1 MLHALCAMQTEFS
14 MAAQKQRLYMISVVS
29 EMLGI
34 HPQTLRL
41 YEREGFIKPKRSG
54 GNTRL
59 YSEEDV
65 EKLEMVL
72 RLTRELGV
80 NLAGVEVI
88 LSMREKMEQMR
99 HGMQET
105 IQHLHKELEREMR
118 RREETEKALVP
129 IRRIRVKRYE

>member
-1 MLHALCAMQTEFS
+1 
-14 MAAQKQRLYMISVVS
+14 MISVVS

-88 LSMREKMEQMR
+88 LSMREKMEQMQR
-99 HGMQET
+99 EMQET
-105 IQHLHKELEREMR
+105 IERLHDELTREIR
-118 RREETEKALVP
+118 RREEIKNALVP
-129 IRRIRVKRYE
+129 IRRVRIVRGE

>member
-1 MLHALCAMQTEFS
+1 MVARE
-14 MAAQKQRLYMISVVS
+14 QRLFMISVVS

-34 HPQTLRL
+34 HPKTLRL
-41 YEREGFIKPKRSG
+41 YEREGFIKPKRSV

-65 EKLEMVL
+65 ERLEMVL

-88 LSMREKMEQMR
+88 LSMREKMEQMQR
-99 HGMQET
+99 EMEAT
-105 IQHLHKELEREMR
+105 IQQLRDDLAREIQ
-118 RREETEKALVP
+118 RREDMRKALVP
-129 IRRIRVKRYE
+129 VRRISVRRE

>member
-1 MLHALCAMQTEFS
+1 MVAREH
-14 MAAQKQRLYMISVVS
+14 RLFMISVVS

-41 YEREGFIKPKRSG
+41 YEREGFIKPKRSV

-88 LSMREKMEQMR
+88 LSMREKMEQM
-99 HGMQET
+99 Q
-105 IQHLHKELEREMR
+105 REMEMANQQLR
-118 RREETEKALVP
+118 DELAREIQRREEMRKALVP
-129 IRRIRVKRYE
+129 VRRIAIRRE

>member
-1 MLHALCAMQTEFS
+1 MVARGH
-14 MAAQKQRLYMISVVS
+14 KLYMISVVS

-41 YEREGFIKPKRSG
+41 YEREGFVKPKRSG

-59 YSEEDV
+59 YSDDDI
-65 EKLEMVL
+65 EKLEMIL

-88 LSMREKMEQMR
+88 LSMREKMDMMQQEMEISIMR
-99 HGMQET
+99 LRE
-105 IQHLHKELEREMR
+105 ELEREIA
-118 RREETEKALVP
+118 RREGTRNALVP
-129 IRRIRVKRYE
+129 VRRIAVRRKE

>member
-1 MLHALCAMQTEFS
+1 MVARGH
-14 MAAQKQRLYMISVVS
+14 KLYMISVVS

-80 NLAGVEVI
+80 NLAGVDVI
-88 LSMREKMEQMR
+88 LSMRGKMEQMQR
-99 HGMQET
+99 DMEET
-105 IQHLHKELEREMR
+105 ILSLREELAREIA
-118 RREETEKALVP
+118 RREEARNALVP
-129 IRRIRVKRYE
+129 VRRIAVKRGE

>member
-1 MLHALCAMQTEFS
+1 MAMREH
-14 MAAQKQRLYMISVVS
+14 KLYMISVVS

-34 HPQTLRL
+34 HPQTLRI

-65 EKLEMVL
+65 ERLEMVL

-88 LSMREKMEQMR
+88 LSMREKMEQMQR
-99 HGMQET
+99 EMEEAIIELRG
-105 IQHLHKELEREMR
+105 ELEREIA
-118 RREETEKALVP
+118 RREEARNALVP
-129 IRRIRVKRYE
+129 VRRITVKRGE

>member
-1 MLHALCAMQTEFS
+1 
-14 MAAQKQRLYMISVVS
+14 MISVVS

-59 YSEEDV
+59 YSDEDV
-65 EKLEMVL
+65 EKLEMIL

-80 NLAGVEVI
+80 NLAGVEVV
-88 LSMREKMEQMR
+88 LSMREKMEQMQR
-99 HGMQET
+99 EMQET
-105 IQHLHKELEREMR
+105 IGRLRDELAREIQR
-118 RREETEKALVP
+118 RENVKNALVPVTRIRIRREE
-129 IRRIRVKRYE
+129 

>member
-1 MLHALCAMQTEFS
+1 MGLREH
-14 MAAQKQRLYMISVVS
+14 RLFMISVVS

-41 YEREGFIKPKRSG
+41 YEREGFIKPKRTE

-59 YSEEDV
+59 YSEDDV
-65 EKLEMVL
+65 EKLEMIL

-88 LSMREKMEQMR
+88 LSMREKMEQMQR
-99 HGMQET
+99 EMEET
-105 IQHLHKELEREMR
+105 IRQLREELEREIR
-118 RREETEKALVP
+118 RREEVKNALVP
-129 IRRIRVKRYE
+129 VRRIRVMRE